1 VREADPRGRRRS
13 RLYGALTIFCEHGGM
28 EIVIGIMLF
37 CFDIA
42 GLLALGHV
50 ECGWTIPLLDRQ
62 DA

>member
-1 VREADPRGRRRS
+1 MLAAIGEPRPRP
-13 RLYGALTIFCEHGGM
+13 YGALTILCDCGAM

>member
-1 VREADPRGRRRS
+1 
-13 RLYGALTIFCEHGGM
+13 M

-37 CFDIA
+37 CFDMA